1 MEQEYETID
10 LREILFLI
18 KNNLL
23 AIVASTV
30 ICALLGF
37 IVTTFLI
44 TPQYEASATMI
55 VNSRQEQTA
64 NLTNDMITTAKNLVA
79 TYSIIVKSD
88 TVLDEVIGQ
97 LGLEL
102 SYEQL
107 EKKVTVSA
115 VDSTQVM
122 KIAVEDENP
131 AQAKAIAEAITRIA
145 PPIIQDKVEAGSVK
159 VISEAR
165 AGEKPVSP
173 NKRMNTAIAGLLG
186 LVLSVG
192 AVFLREMLNNTFKTD
207 EDIQKYLGFTVLGVI
222 PHVEMEG

>member
-79 TYSIIVKSD
+79 TYSIIVKSG
-88 TVLDEVIGQ
+88 TVLNEVIGQ

-131 AQAKAIAEAITRIA
+131 AQAKAIAEAITQIA